1 MRVPI
6 SWLSEFI
13 ELKKSSEEIAEIL
26 TLSGHEVEEVF
37 DPYKKLGDLISVKI
51 LEVLSPE
58 DLKEVV
64 LCRVTD
70 GKETFSV
77 LTTAKD
83 QVKPGLIL
91 ALAKPG
97 SLTFSHQKVEVKEIK
112 KYRSEGMFLSPFEA
126 GISEIKD
133 ALLVFPEDT
142 PLGKSIYEI
151 LNIKEP
157 VLEIA
162 ITPNRGDL
170 LSIYGV
176 ARELNLIC
184 GWELKPLSFEESLL
198 KGEPFEGEIKI
209 LEEEGCFR
217 YIGRLFKGVKISESP
232 FFILKRLFL
241 CGLRPINNIV
251 DITNYVLLELGQPL
265 HAFDWEKISGKKI
278 LIRRAHLG
286 EKLLMLDGVER
297 TFTEEDL
304 VIADSEKALVLAG
317 IMGGED
323 SGVTENTQ
331 NIFLESAWFNPKWIR
346 LSGKRHRLTTES
358 SYRFE
363 RKVDPEG
370 VLFGALRATELILK
384 ITEPSEIS
392 QIVDVYSRPFKS
404 PLIEITSQKI
414 NKILGFK
421 IEKSFIEAT
430 LKKLG
435 KLQTEG
441 DTFKLRPHSFRQ
453 DLEIPEDLVEEIAR
467 LYGYDRIPATFPV
480 AELKAKASR
489 LELQLERKIREIL
502 KGFGL
507 FEVITYSFI
516 NPETLQKLN
525 LSERDER
532 LKVIELENP
541 ISSHLSVMRTSLIP
555 GLLEVAKF
563 NSAREVEDLS
573 IFEVGK
579 VFFPDTELA
588 SEFTHLAILL
598 KGEKKLLPWEGYK
611 RKYDLFDLKGILE
624 ELFSALSLEV
634 EMRPYSQELFLKKG
648 FSYDLYLSG
657 IKIGFAGAMKNYVLE
672 SLDLKKPLFVAEI
685 DLSKIYTLYS
695 EVKRTYTIQKP
706 PKFPSTFRDIS
717 FIIDKEVPYGEIL
730 SYIKGLEIPY
740 FEKMELIALY
750 EGPPIPEDKKSIT
763 LRFWF
768 RSEERTLFD
777 DEVNALQD
785 EIAKKIFAHFK
796 AKPR

>member
-13 ELKKSSEEIAEIL
+13 ELKKSPEEIAEIL
-26 TLSGHEVEEVF
+26 TLSGHEVEEIF
-37 DPYKKLGDLISVKI
+37 DPYEKLGDLITVKI
-51 LEVLSPE
+51 LEVHSPE

-64 LCRVTD
+64 LCKVTD
-70 GKETFSV
+70 GKETFTV
-77 LTTAKD
+77 LTAAKD

-97 SLTFSHQKVEVKEIK
+97 SYTFSHQKVEVKEIK

-133 ALLVFPEDT
+133 TLLVFPYDT
-142 PLGKSIYEI
+142 LLGKSIYEI
-151 LNIKEP
+151 LDLKEP
-157 VLEIA
+157 VLQIA

-184 GWELKPLSFEESLL
+184 GWELKPFSFEESLL
-198 KGEPFEGEIKI
+198 EGDAFPGEIKI

-217 YIGRLFKGVKISESP
+217 YIGRLFRGIKVSESP

-265 HAFDWEKISGKKI
+265 HAFDWEKISNKKI
-278 LIRRAHLG
+278 LIRRAKPG

-323 SGVTENTQ
+323 SGVTENTKE
-331 NIFLESAWFNPKWIR
+331 IFLESAWFNPKWIR

-370 VLFGALRATELILK
+370 VLLGALRATELILK
-384 ITEPSEIS
+384 IAEPSEIS
-392 QIVDVYSRPFKS
+392 QIVDVYPRHFKR
-404 PLIEITSQKI
+404 LIIEITSERI
-414 NKILGFK
+414 TKILGFE

-435 KLQTEG
+435 ELQIERE
-441 DTFKLRPHSFRQ
+441 TFKLRPHSFRQ
-453 DLEIPEDLVEEIAR
+453 DLELPVDLVEEIAR
-467 LYGYDRIPATFPV
+467 LYGYERIPATFPV
-480 AELKAKASR
+480 AELYTKAPEI
-489 LELQLERKIREIL
+489 ELQLERKIKEIL
-502 KGFGL
+502 IGFGL

-525 LSERDER
+525 FSEGDER
-532 LKVIELENP
+532 IKFIELENP
-541 ISSHLSVMRTSLIP
+541 ISSQLSVMRTTLIP

-563 NSAREVEDLS
+563 NSAREIEDLS

-579 VFFPDTELA
+579 VFFPDAKLA
-588 SEFTHLAILL
+588 REPMHLAILL

-624 ELFSALSLEV
+624 EFFSALSLDV
-634 EMRPYSQELFLKKG
+634 EFRPYSQEPFLKKG
-648 FSYDLYLSG
+648 FSYDLYISG
-657 IKIGFAGAMKNYVLE
+657 TKIGFAGAIKNYILE
-672 SLDLKKPLFVAEI
+672 SLDLKRPLFVAEI
-685 DLSKIYTLYS
+685 DLSKIYELYS
-695 EVKRTYTIQKP
+695 DVKKTHTLHKP
-706 PKFPSTFRDIS
+706 PKFPSTSRDIS
-717 FIIDKEVPYGEIL
+717 FILDKEIPYGEIL
-730 SYIKGLEIPY
+730 SYIKVLEILY
-740 FEKMELIALY
+740 FEKLELIALY
-750 EGPPIPEDKKSIT
+750 EGPPIPEGKKSIT

-768 RSEERTLFD
+768 RSEERTLLD
-777 DEVNALQD
+777 EEVNALLD
-785 EIAKKIFAHFK
+785 EIAKKIFAQFK
-796 AKPR
+796 AQPR